1 MNIETIMINN
11 VQIFHFENMSTFADN
26 LIAERAS
33 LEYYED
39 RVSEIFSCH
48 LILPWRHWHK
58 SPKEDEVNLKE
69 EFIQKKELL
78 A

>member
-26 LIAERAS
+26 LIGERAS

-39 RVSEIFSCH
+39 RSARSF
-48 LILPWRHWHK
+48 P
-58 SPKEDEVNLKE
+58 
-69 EFIQKKELL
+69 
-78 A
+78 AT